1 MKEKNFLSLIGKIF
15 GIALICHVMCIL
27 TSFSILIGFN
37 NMITRFFT
45 LIINCVIYYSLIFA
59 KVRQEGERDK
69 NRVST
74 GHMQSTP
81 YKGLAAALIASLPL
95 ILLSILLIIA
105 KFGVIP
111 GELSSWFRFINTPY
125 VTFYAALMP
134 SSQMFSEVSFTSVI
148 ISALTPLIM
157 PAVAGFA
164 YAIGYLTPIGSRKKA
179 ARA

>member
-1 MKEKNFLSLIGKIF
+1 MIF
-15 GIALICHVMCIL
+15 GIELICHVMCIL
-27 TSFSILIGFN
+27 TSFSILLGFN
-37 NMITRFFT
+37 NMLTRFLT

-59 KVRQEGERDK
+59 KVRQEGERDR
-69 NRVST
+69 NRVNT

-81 YKGLAAALIASLPL
+81 FKGLYAALIASSPL

-105 KFGVIP
+105 KCGLIP
-111 GELSSWFRFINTPY
+111 GEFASWFRFINTPY

-134 SSQMFSEVSFTSVI
+134 SSVMFSEVSVLSVI
-148 ISALTPLIM
+148 LSALTPLLM
-157 PAVAGFA
+157 PAVTGFA

>member
-1 MKEKNFLSLIGKIF
+1 MIF
-15 GIALICHVMCIL
+15 GIELICHVMCIL
-27 TSFSILIGFN
+27 TSFSILLGFN
-37 NMITRFFT
+37 NMLTRFLT

-59 KVRQEGERDK
+59 KVRQEGERDR
-69 NRVST
+69 NRVNT

-81 YKGLAAALIASLPL
+81 FKGLYAAFIASSPL

-105 KFGVIP
+105 KCGLIP
-111 GELSSWFRFINTPY
+111 GEFASWFRFINTPY

-134 SSQMFSEVSFTSVI
+134 SSVMFSEVSVLSVI
-148 ISALTPLIM
+148 LSALTPLLM

>member
-1 MKEKNFLSLIGKIF
+1 MIF
-15 GIALICHVMCIL
+15 GIELICHVMCIL
-27 TSFSILIGFN
+27 TSFSILLGFN
-37 NMITRFFT
+37 NMLTRFLT

-59 KVRQEGERDK
+59 KVRQEGERDR
-69 NRVST
+69 NRVNT

-81 YKGLAAALIASLPL
+81 FKGLYAALIASSPL

-105 KFGVIP
+105 KCGLIH
-111 GELSSWFRFINTPY
+111 GEFASWFRFINTPY

-134 SSQMFSEVSFTSVI
+134 SSVMFSEVSVLSVI
-148 ISALTPLIM
+148 LSALTPLLM

>member
-1 MKEKNFLSLIGKIF
+1 MIF
-15 GIALICHVMCIL
+15 GIELICHVMCIL
-27 TSFSILIGFN
+27 TSFSILLGFN
-37 NMITRFFT
+37 NMLTRFLT

-59 KVRQEGERDK
+59 KVRQEGERDR
-69 NRVST
+69 NRVNT

-81 YKGLAAALIASLPL
+81 FKGLYAALIASSPL

-105 KFGVIP
+105 KCGLIP
-111 GELSSWFRFINTPY
+111 GEFASWFRFINTPY

-134 SSQMFSEVSFTSVI
+134 SSVMFSEVSVLSVI
-148 ISALTPLIM
+148 LSALTPLLM

>member
-1 MKEKNFLSLIGKIF
+1 MKEKNFWSLTGKIF

-59 KVRQEGERDK
+59 KVRQDGERDR
-69 NRVST
+69 NRVNT

-81 YKGLAAALIASLPL
+81 YKGLAASLIASSPL
-95 ILLSILLIIA
+95 IILSILLIIA
-105 KFGVIP
+105 KLGLIP
-111 GELSSWFRFINTPY
+111 GEFSSWFRFINTPY

-134 SSQMFSEVSFTSVI
+134 ASQMFSEVAFINVI
-148 ISALTPLIM
+148 ISALTPLLM

-164 YAIGYLTPIGSRKKA
+164 YAIGYLTPIGAKKKA